1 MASLTK
7 RAIVLI
13 ICRVFNFAVLA
24 VSPMILVRIFDVR
37 SYGQYREFI
46 LYAIMISGLVEFTI
60 NTNLIYFIP
69 KYPTRERQS
78 VTHTALLILGA
89 SAIGLV
95 ALCLLRGL
103 VLSHTSFDFIVPLML
118 YLLFNLNFEFFENYW
133 LGRKRTDYVLYY
145 SSARVA
151 VRTTAIVVSAALSR
165 SVMTVIETM
174 VVVELAKCVF
184 VFVMLRGVL
193 TKNLDRALFRE
204 QLRYILPLGASS
216 TISLVNNQ
224 LANLFISI
232 RMGVEKLAIYTTGAY
247 QIPVINIIRSSVM
260 DVLFPEMAQIG
271 DADRLRL
278 WQRANV
284 VFCFLIFPV
293 YVVFFYYAPTV
304 IITLFTKS
312 YAASIPL
319 FRIYLTLLV
328 LQCFDMA
335 SPLRAMNKNVYFI
348 LGMLLD
354 LSTNLL
360 LLLVFFPY
368 VGFFT
373 PALTFI
379 IGETTMGVYLA
390 LTIIR
395 VYRIGLRELFMWRKI
410 GTIVCCLL
418 IALPMLIVSN
428 WVGMN
433 AVAKAVLFSSAYLVV
448 YYFILR
454 KFKIDEIEL
463 LVEKLMTRYRRWRER
478 ALPAQGEAGS
488 RRS

>member
-7 RAIVLI
+7 RATALI

-69 KYPTRERQS
+69 KYPKRERQS
-78 VTHTALLILGA
+78 VTHTALLILAA
-89 SAIGLV
+89 SVVGLV
-95 ALCLLRGL
+95 GLYLLRGL
-103 VLSHTSFDFIVPLML
+103 VLSHTSFDFIAPLML

-145 SSARVA
+145 SLARVT
-151 VRTTAIVVSAALSR
+151 VRTTAIVVAAAVSR
-165 SVMTVIETM
+165 NVMTVIETM
-174 VVVELAKCVF
+174 VVVEVAKCLF
-184 VFVMLRGVL
+184 VFTALRGVL
-193 TKNLDRALFRE
+193 TKHLDRALFKE
-204 QLRYILPLGASS
+204 QLRYILPLGTSS

-232 RMGVEKLAIYTTGAY
+232 RMGVERLAIYTTGAY

-278 WQRANV
+278 WKRANV

-304 IITLFTKS
+304 IITLFTKN

-319 FRIYLTLLV
+319 FRIYTTLLL
-328 LQCFDMA
+328 LQCFDMG
-335 SPLRAMNKNVYFI
+335 SPLRAMNKNQYFI
-348 LGMLLD
+348 LGVLLD
-354 LSTNLL
+354 LSANLL
-360 LLLVFFPY
+360 LLFLLFPHI
-368 VGFFT
+368 GFLT

-379 IGETTMGVYLA
+379 VGETTGAVYLA
-390 LTIIR
+390 ATILR
-395 VYRIGLRELFMWRKI
+395 LYRIGLRELFMWRKI

-418 IALPMLIVSN
+418 IALPVLIVSN

-433 AVAKAVLFSSAYLVV
+433 AVAKAILFSSAYLLV

-454 KFKIDEIEL
+454 KFRIDEVEL
-463 LVEKLMTRYRRWRER
+463 LVEKLMARYRRWRER
-478 ALPAQGEAGS
+478 ALPAQGEAGP